1 MAPSVQTSYTQKM
14 PVAVAGM
21 LGDIRDCTVESYA
34 AEVAAIAFGLGV
46 IAGTDPLKQVKL
58 PATGGGVFRGVSM
71 HEQAQEQGLGT
82 GLVSYKVGDAVNT
95 LRKGLIWVQTAGA
108 VAIDVPA
115 FFVNSGADAGKFD
128 DLDDGSTDAVPGGVF
143 RSATTG
149 AGLALLEINL
159 PA

>member
-1 MAPSVQTSYTQKM
+1 MSVQTSYSQNM

-21 LGDIRDCTVESYA
+21 LGDLRDHTIESYA
-34 AEVAAIAFGLGV
+34 AEGDTGFGLGV
-46 IAGTDPLKQVKL
+46 IAGTDATKQAKK
-58 PATGGGVFRGVSM
+58 PAGAGGVFRGVTV
-71 HEQAQEQGLGT
+71 HEQAQEQALST
-82 GLVSYKVGDAVNT
+82 GAVVYADGDAMNV
-95 LRKGLIWVQTAGA
+95 LRKGLIWVVTAGA

-115 FFVNSGADAGKFD
+115 FFVNSGSDAGKFD

-159 PA
+159 P